1 VPDPIVLRLSRPF
14 RSIDEF
20 LEVEADWIMHQTML
34 LVDAEELPVD
44 TLVRFGVQLA
54 SGQWPIKAEAV
65 VTGYQRRSASGPSG
79 LMVRFK
85 RYGAATK
92 QVMDRAAEIRAQRK
106 IARPSPD
113 PVESSPA
120 SMTGHDAEESTAT
133 PEVEPISVAGVAS
146 EPGVMR
152 SGVHARV
159 VRPVGAPVNREELL
173 ARLRQRAAR
182 TEREDSGALAADGNE
197 PRAPRATA

>member
-1 VPDPIVLRLSRPF
+1 VPDSIVLRLSRPF

-20 LEVEADWIMHQTML
+20 LEAEADWITPNTML
-34 LVDAEELPVD
+34 LVDTEELPVD
-44 TLVRFGVQLA
+44 TVVRFGVQLA

-65 VTGYQRRSASGPSG
+65 VTGYHRRSATGPSG

-92 QVMDRAAEIRAQRK
+92 QVVDRAAEIRAERK
-106 IARPSPD
+106 IARRLRG
-113 PVESSPA
+113 PVESSPP
-120 SMTGHDAEESTAT
+120 SVTGHDADESSAT
-133 PEVEPISVAGVAS
+133 PEVEPISVAGAAS
-146 EPGVMR
+146 EPSATE

-159 VRPVGAPVNREELL
+159 VRPVGAPINREELL

-182 TEREDSGALAADGNE
+182 NDREDSGAVVADSID